1 MKILSDDDR
10 ERFAKDG
17 YLVFRGFLS
26 QSELQG
32 IDAEITQLID
42 SRLNQ
47 VPSEHVF
54 SETFGEKATLKQIQ
68 HLDRYLETISCLF
81 HRGSLKHLA
90 DEILGETS
98 VGMNVQYFN
107 KPPAGNQPTPAHQH
121 AYYFKLTP
129 PHALTM
135 WLALDKVNQNNG
147 CVRYLPGSQLKGLR
161 EHARTT
167 TLGFSQGI
175 QNYPSTHEAD
185 SEVPITADP
194 GDLLVHHAL
203 TIHRAESNQ
212 SKTLNRRAVGFIYY
226 AESAT
231 EDQIAKNN
239 YERMLENDLRASGRI

>member
-1 MKILSDDDR
+1 
-10 ERFAKDG
+10 
-17 YLVFRGFLS
+17 
-26 QSELQG
+26 
-32 IDAEITQLID
+32 
-42 SRLNQ
+42 
-47 VPSEHVF
+47 
-54 SETFGEKATLKQIQ
+54 
-68 HLDRYLETISCLF
+68 
-81 HRGSLKHLA
+81 
-90 DEILGETS
+90 
-98 VGMNVQYFN
+98 MNVQYFN
-107 KPPAGNQPTPAHQH
+107 KPPAGNQPTPAHQD

-167 TLGFSQGI
+167 TPGFSQGI

-185 SEVPITADP
+185 CEVPITADP

-203 TIHRAESNQ
+203 TIHRAESNH